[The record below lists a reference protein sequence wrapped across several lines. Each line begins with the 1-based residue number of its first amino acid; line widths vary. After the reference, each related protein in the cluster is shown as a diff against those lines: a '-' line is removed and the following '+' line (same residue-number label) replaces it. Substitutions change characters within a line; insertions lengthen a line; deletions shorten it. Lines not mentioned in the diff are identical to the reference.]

1 MPEWIRSLF
10 HHSKPIIAMAH
21 LPALPGTP
29 RYDEEGGIEKLIES
43 VLPDVENLVSGGV
56 DAVMFCNE
64 DDRPYVFKAGIEQ
77 IAAMTR
83 VVAACSPR
91 RVPFGVDFLWDP
103 FATIAIAH
111 ATGASFTREVF
122 TGLYESDM
130 GVWSTSAGETMRFKR
145 KIGARDLKV
154 FYNVVPEFASPL
166 GTRSVAERARS
177 IVVSSLA
184 DVILVSGAMAG
195 EHPPLE
201 LIREIKD
208 VVPDFPVFVN
218 TGAREENIADFL
230 QVADGVIVGTSLK
243 KGGSTWNKVDP
254 ARVQSF
260 MRRVA
265 EVRDESFAR
274 EKNP

>member
-1 MPEWIRSLF
+1 
-10 HHSKPIIAMAH
+10 
-21 LPALPGTP
+21 
-29 RYDEEGGIEKLIES
+29 
-43 VLPDVENLVSGGV
+43 VPDVENLVAGGV

-83 VVAACSPR
+83 IVAECAPVS
-91 RVPFGVDFLWDP
+91 VPFGIDFLWDP

-145 KIGARDLKV
+145 RIGAMSLRV

-166 GTRSVAERARS
+166 GTRSVAERAKS

-184 DVILVSGAMAG
+184 DVILVSGPMAG
-195 EHPPLE
+195 QLPPIE
-201 LIREIKD
+201 LIEEIKEA
-208 VVPDFPVFVN
+208 VPDFPVFLN
-218 TGAREENIADFL
+218 TGAREDNIAEFL
-230 QVADGVIVGTSLK
+230 EVADGVIVGTSLK
-243 KGGSTWNKVDP
+243 KAGYTWNKVDP
-254 ARVQSF
+254 DRVRTFMARV
-260 MRRVA
+260 V
-265 EVRDESFAR
+265 EVRNDAQIR
-274 EKNP
+274 EKNHP